1 MLVEAAAPLW
11 FHPEGVAVNS
21 PGRQPWDLT
30 ARDEN
35 PIPAL
40 EGRQRLKPPS
50 GYYRPF
56 RALVYCF
63 TFVDPRARALGY
75 SLSPLS
81 GRKTGFR
88 DSLIGCDV
96 GLGIV

>member
-1 MLVEAAAPLW
+1 MLVEAAASLW
-11 FHPEGVAVNS
+11 FHPEGVAENS
-21 PGRQPWDLT
+21 PGRQPWDQT
-30 ARDEN
+30 ARTDN
-35 PIPAL
+35 LVPAL
-40 EGRQRLKPPS
+40 KGRQRLKPPL

-63 TFVDPRARALGY
+63 TFIDPRARALGY
-75 SLSPLS
+75 SLSRLA
-81 GRKTGFR
+81 GLKTGFR